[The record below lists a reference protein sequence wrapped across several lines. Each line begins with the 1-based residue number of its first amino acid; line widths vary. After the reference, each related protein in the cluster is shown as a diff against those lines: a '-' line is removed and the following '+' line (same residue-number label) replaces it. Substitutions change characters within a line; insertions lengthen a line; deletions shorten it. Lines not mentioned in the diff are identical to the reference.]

1 VLITPPATVILAFRM
16 QTPPLSFVY
25 AIEVHNSGCY
35 RLYQSLQNPRSCHV
49 PERRTFIQD
58 CGSRVLSAH
67 TVQKKKDG
75 KTFHPRRRS
84 PPQTVYGRVT
94 QSKKTIYRSTCL
106 LHRTYEMHS
115 TLVSLLHCLRQ
126 KDGET
131 VSLCPLAQ
139 SRPCGNSLQYPM
151 THAT

>member
-1 VLITPPATVILAFRM
+1 MLITPPATVILAFRM

-25 AIEVHNSGCY
+25 AIEVHTSGCY
-35 RLYQSLQNPRSCHV
+35 RLYQSLQNSRNRRV

-58 CGSRVLSAH
+58 CGSGVLSAH
-67 TVQKKKDG
+67 TVQKKDG

-106 LHRTYEMHS
+106 LRHTCEMHS

-126 KDGET
+126 KYGET
-131 VSLCPLAQ
+131 LSLCPLAQ
-139 SRPCGNSLQYPM
+139 SQPCGYPM